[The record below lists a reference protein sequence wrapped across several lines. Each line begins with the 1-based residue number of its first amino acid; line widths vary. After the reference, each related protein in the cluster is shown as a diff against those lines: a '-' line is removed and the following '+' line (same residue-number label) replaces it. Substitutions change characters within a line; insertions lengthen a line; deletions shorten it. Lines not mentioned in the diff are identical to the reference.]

1 MQLQFTGPNSIE
13 RQMASAPPSDSV
25 ERQWA
30 GYMAEYDVRQQQ
42 HMGGVAYYDS
52 PQRFASAAPM
62 EVSFQQLANAPPS
75 DTFARQYGPPA
86 SNPLY
91 AYNQAVAFDQV

>member
-1 MQLQFTGPNSIE
+1 
-13 RQMASAPPSDSV
+13 
-25 ERQWA
+25 
-30 GYMAEYDVRQQQ
+30 MAEYDVRQQQ
-42 HMGGVAYYDS
+42 HMGGVAAGYS
-52 PQRFASAAPM
+52 PQRFAPAAPM
-62 EVSFQQLANAPPS
+62 GVSFQEMASAPPS

>member
-1 MQLQFTGPNSIE
+1 
-13 RQMASAPPSDSV
+13 MASAPPNDSV

-42 HMGGVAYYDS
+42 HMGGVAAYVL
-52 PQRFASAAPM
+52 PERFASAPPM
-62 EVSFQQLANAPPS
+62 EVSFQQMAIASPS

-91 AYNQAVAFDQV
+91 AYNQAVASDQA